1 MQVTEQKMIDKR
13 STFYMARLVE
23 DELKKGEDYEKVK
36 NTIVIN
42 LLNFEFYQRNS
53 YHNIAHM
60 KFEET
65 KEEER
70 IDMGYQKEQEL
81 ATEDL
86 EMHFIEIPKFVKKNP
101 DAKSKL
107 EQWLWLLAGR
117 EEKLEMAKKENK
129 EIKKAMEIIDEMSM
143 DETEW
148 ELYRSRQ
155 MAIMDYNAGMRKS
168 KEEGLE
174 EGEKKSK
181 LEIAKELIKMGMKIE
196 DIERVTKLTKL
207 ANKSQ

>member
-1 MQVTEQKMIDKR
+1 
-13 STFYMARLVE
+13 
-23 DELKKGEDYEKVK
+23 
-36 NTIVIN
+36 
-42 LLNFEFYQRNS
+42 
-53 YHNIAHM
+53 
-60 KFEET
+60 
-65 KEEER
+65 
-70 IDMGYQKEQEL
+70 
-81 ATEDL
+81 
-86 EMHFIEIPKFVKKNP
+86 
-101 DAKSKL
+101 
-107 EQWLWLLAGR
+107 
-117 EEKLEMAKKENK
+117 MAKKENK